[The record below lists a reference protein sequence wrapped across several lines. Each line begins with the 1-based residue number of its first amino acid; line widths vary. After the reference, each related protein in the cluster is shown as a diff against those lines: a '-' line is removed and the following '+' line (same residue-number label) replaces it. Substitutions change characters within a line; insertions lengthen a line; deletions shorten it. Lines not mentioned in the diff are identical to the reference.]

1 MNDARESSPTALA
14 SLRRHWWAWLAVAL
28 AVVKLALLRAQPIYA
43 IGNAIHDDQLFLK
56 LARFIAEGQ
65 WLGPYDTLTLAKGP
79 IYPAFVALNHYLG
92 LPLRFTEELVYIGA
106 CALAV
111 RALRPLALGGW
122 ARLLIF
128 AVLLVNP
135 LTYEGQD
142 MTRIL
147 RQHLTVPFA
156 LIVCASLVA
165 LALRRDRT
173 IAARL
178 PWAITFGLT
187 LGLFWLTREEGIW
200 ILGMTALLAVL
211 AFGQIIIGPALARGR
226 SLALL
231 FVAFIAAA
239 VPYVTVGTLN
249 ERHYGWFG
257 PTEFHAQDFR
267 DAYGALTRVQVG
279 PHYPYIAVTREAREA
294 IYQVSPAFA
303 ELRPHFEGKIGY
315 GWADD
320 ISFKRDERQIAAGW
334 FMWAF
339 RDAVAAAGHYGSA
352 REALA
357 FYRRIADEVNRACNA
372 GKIPARGPRSG
383 FAPVWHPD
391 HAAAIRDGAPRFL
404 RGAFDFS
411 NFEPT
416 TPYSVGT
423 DDEVRLFRDITH
435 DRISHSPRATHIEL
449 PAQRELD
456 GAKLNVLRWLGR
468 NVGPWLTTLIVLA
481 HLAALVRFVQL
492 VRARRFSWPFAFAVG
507 AWAGGAGELAL
518 NILVHTTA
526 FPNFYTAAYAPA
538 LPLLLFFAL
547 LLVVD
552 VARDW
557 RAPAAA
563 AFHRTLEFLAR
574 WPRSTWAVGIGFLV
588 FGARLREVL
597 FHASDVPLFDQW
609 KVEAEQI
616 IGPWLRGE
624 LSLSAFLQPHDGQIP
639 LWTRVLA
646 WFDAAVLGSW
656 EPRLQMVINAA
667 LHATWAALLC
677 DWLRRHLGALAALLA
692 TVLVLATA
700 CLPHAWENITWGFPS
715 HVPLALLCVFVFVRG
730 SFAHAIGSRGWWLAH
745 AAGLAGLFTLGAF
758 WTAPL
763 LVALVNLWIAPRVRR
778 DWLAPLGLAALG
790 AGLMLVAQR
799 SSSAEPAPGMHD
811 FLHAWLHQLGWP
823 LAIPAAAVL
832 LNLPLL
838 ALALRLRNAHT
849 ASAFDR
855 TLLVFGLWSIAQA
868 AAFALARNGG
878 GAEFASRHAD
888 LLALGVIA
896 NGVIA
901 LRLAGARW
909 FWAPVALAWG
919 AAVIFGLH
927 ALNTTGAVRE
937 FHEHSAGLAAFRE
950 NAVTAYVRHGN
961 AKALT
966 SEEGRHLI
974 YSEPATITRLL
985 DDRRFTALLPR
996 RITLSGS
1003 APNLGY
1009 LIAAQW
1015 KFWLALGGL
1024 LTITGL
1030 AGRPKATLAPALPDG
1045 ASPLLPCAL
1054 LGAGAL
1060 GAFLLWPRPL
1070 AWEPIERRDA
1080 LVYPAN
1086 ALREL
1091 RYEFVTAT
1099 SYPVE
1104 RLDGAANLSPE
1115 SLRNLF
1121 VGTHLDGPD
1130 FTGTV
1135 RSQPFTLTSPWLV
1148 VPVAGFPSAPDN
1160 SLTLVVEGSSP
1171 GTADAAVRCDL
1182 PAPRDVGF
1190 WSIDVSAWRGRAARL
1205 VLRDSRTADQGWLAI
1220 APPQPAESA
1229 AAAARRAAA
1238 WEAERSVAVRPT
1250 LLAVLAVALIGVA
1263 ASLMSARRRA

>member
-1 MNDARESSPTALA
+1 MNDVCESSPTALA
-14 SLRRHWWAWLAVAL
+14 SLRRHWWAWIAVAL
-28 AVVKLALLRAQPIYA
+28 AVIKLALLRAQPIYA

-56 LARFIAEGQ
+56 LARFIADGQ
-65 WLGPYDTLTLAKGP
+65 WLGPYDNLTLAKGP
-79 IYPAFVALNHYLG
+79 VYPAFVALNHYLG

-111 RALRPLALGGW
+111 RALRPLALANW

-128 AVLLVNP
+128 ATLLVNP

-156 LIVCASLVA
+156 LIVCASLVG
-165 LALRRDRT
+165 LALRRDRSF
-173 IAARL
+173 AARL

-200 ILGMTALLAVL
+200 ILGMTALLAAL
-211 AFGQIIIGPALARGR
+211 AFGQIVVGPALARGR
-226 SLALL
+226 SLLLLLVAL
-231 FVAFIAAA
+231 VAAA
-239 VPYVTVGTLN
+239 APYVTVATLN

-257 PTEFHAQDFR
+257 PTEFHAKDFR
-267 DAYGALTRVQVG
+267 DAYGALARVQVG

-303 ELRPHFEGKIGY
+303 ELRPHLEGQIGR

-320 ISFKRDERQIAAGW
+320 TSFKREERQIAAGW

-357 FYRRIADEVNRACNA
+357 FYRRIADEVNRACDE
-372 GKIPARGPRSG
+372 GKIPARGRRSG

-391 HAAAIRDGAPRFL
+391 HAAAIREGAPRFL

-411 NFEPT
+411 AFEPNP
-416 TPYSVGT
+416 PYSVGT
-423 DDEVRLFRDITH
+423 DDEVRIFRDITH
-435 DRISHSPRATHIEL
+435 DRISHAPRATHIEL
-449 PAQRELD
+449 PAQRKLD
-456 GAKLNVLRWLGR
+456 VAKLNVLRWLGR
-468 NVGPWLTTLIVLA
+468 NIGPWLTTLIVLA
-481 HLAALVRFVQL
+481 HLAALVRLVQL
-492 VRARRFSWPFAFAVG
+492 IVARRFSWPFAFALG

-547 LLVVD
+547 LMIVD

-563 AFHRTLEFLAR
+563 AFRRTRDFLAR
-574 WPRSTWAVGIGFLV
+574 FPRATWAVGIGFLV
-588 FGARLREVL
+588 FGARAREVL
-597 FHASDVPLFDQW
+597 LHASDVPLFEQW

-624 LSLSAFLQPHDGQIP
+624 LSFGAFFQPHDGHIP
-639 LWTRVLA
+639 LWTRLLA
-646 WFDAAVLGSW
+646 WIDAAVLGSW

-667 LHATWAALLC
+667 LHAAWAALLC
-677 DWLRRHLGALAALLA
+677 DWLRRHLGALATLL
-692 TVLVLATA
+692 TTLLVLAMA
-700 CLPHAWENITWGFPS
+700 CLPHAWENITWGLQS
-715 HVPLALLCVFVFVRG
+715 HVPLALLGLFVFVRG
-730 SFAHAIGSRGWWLAH
+730 SFAHAIGSRGWWLAQV
-745 AAGLAGLFTLGAF
+745 AGLAGLFTLGSF

-763 LVALVNLWIAPRVRR
+763 LVALVNLWTAPRARR
-778 DWLAPLGLAALG
+778 DWLAPLGLAGLG
-790 AGLMLVAQR
+790 AVLMLVALR
-799 SSSAEPAPGMHD
+799 TAAPEPATGLRG

-823 LAIPAAAVL
+823 SAAPAAAVL
-832 LNLPLL
+832 INLPLL
-838 ALALRLRNAHT
+838 VFALRLRT
-849 ASAFDR
+849 ASAASPFDR
-855 TLLVFGLWSIAQA
+855 TLLVFGLWSAAQA
-868 AAFALARNGG
+868 AGIAGASGG
-878 GAEFASRHAD
+878 TAELMSRHAD

-896 NGVIA
+896 NGVMA
-901 LRLAGARW
+901 LRLVGARW

-919 AAVIFGLH
+919 IVVLLGLH
-927 ALNTTGAVRE
+927 ALNTTGPTRE
-937 FHEHSAGLAAFRE
+937 FHERSAGLAAFRE
-950 NAVTAYVRHGN
+950 NAVTAYVRSRN

-966 SEEGRHLI
+966 SEEGRRLI
-974 YSEPATITRLL
+974 YSAPATITRLL

-996 RITLSGS
+996 HVTLSGS

-1009 LIAAQW
+1009 FIADQW
-1015 KFWLALGGL
+1015 KFWLVLGGV
-1024 LTITGL
+1024 LTIAGL
-1030 AGRPKATLAPALPDG
+1030 AARPTATLAPILPGG
-1045 ASPLLPCAL
+1045 ASPLVPCAL

-1060 GAFLLWPRPL
+1060 GAFLLWPRPF
-1070 AWEPIERRDA
+1070 AWDAIERRDA
-1080 LVYPAN
+1080 LVYPATP
-1086 ALREL
+1086 LREL
-1091 RYEFVTAT
+1091 RYEFVTET
-1099 SYPVE
+1099 SYPVD

-1135 RSQPFTLTSPWLV
+1135 RSQPFTLNSSWLV
-1148 VPVAGFPSAPDN
+1148 IPVAGFPAAPDN
-1160 SLTLVVEGSSP
+1160 SLTLVVEAGP
-1171 GTADAAVRCDL
+1171 LGAAAAAVRCDL

-1190 WSIDVSAWRGRAARL
+1190 WAIEVGAWRGRAARL
-1205 VLRDSRTADQGWLAI
+1205 VLRDGRTTDQGWIAV
-1220 APPQPAESA
+1220 APPQPVESS

-1250 LLAVLAVALIGVA
+1250 LLAALAVALIGVA
-1263 ASLMSARRRA
+1263 AGLMSARRRA